1 MSDEAVAVSLEALDA
16 ACSDYVLLDRGLNLV
31 HAGPGLAGRVAA
43 SPGLALGDRVEL
55 TGWESG
61 ADLQLDLRDGQGLL
75 PVTAVSL
82 PDGGMLLLAS
92 PAAGDEPDP
101 LASLESE
108 EEPAELPPASPGLAE
123 ALGRV
128 REERDTFVALV
139 EGSSDLVALASLD
152 GRLSFVNESGR
163 RRLGLGNAEDI
174 ERLSIGDLFTPD
186 SRGQLAAA
194 VIPTVLA
201 RGRWEGELQLRHPWT
216 RAAIDAEASM
226 FLLRRGAGAP
236 AALAAVVRDVSEQKR
251 TEEERRRYARDLERT
266 KEAFESNAT
275 YLAQLVDE
283 LADAK
288 AKAEE
293 AARARSAFLA
303 VMSHE
308 IRTPMNG
315 VIGMT
320 GLLLGT
326 TLTAEQRDYVETI
339 RQSGD
344 ALLTIINDILDFS
357 KIESGRLELEQQP
370 FDLRACVE
378 DTLELLATAAAEKGL
393 EMAYDLGLDAP
404 EAIVGD
410 AARLRQVLVNLV
422 SNAVKFT
429 AHGEVQVSVAAR
441 PLGGNRHELTFA
453 VRDTGIGIPEDRLGR
468 LFESFTQA
476 DASTS
481 RKYGGTGLGL
491 AICKRLV
498 ELMGGRLWVESG
510 SGRGTIFSF
519 TLQAEGV
526 PQAEGPRRDDHLS
539 GLRLLIAE
547 PGRLTA
553 RLAARLAEAFGME
566 WTVAASPE
574 DAVQWLRER
583 RPFDACLVGLE
594 RAGSDLPPLVA
605 ELAALRPDLPVV
617 LLTPLD
623 TRAAARLMGRAPTVR
638 GVLSRPLRAAPL
650 LRALRAAIGRPI
662 DEAVPARA
670 SSEPLGAPLRILV
683 AEDNPVN
690 QKVAVRFLER
700 LGQRAD
706 VAANG
711 LEVLQAL
718 ERQPYDLV
726 LMDVQMPEMDGLTA
740 ARRIR
745 ERFGDA
751 GPRIVALTASALE
764 GDREACLEA
773 GMDGHIGKPL
783 MIEEL
788 RAALEQFGAARPAAA
803 PRAAEPPVPA
813 PPAVRNR
820 VALRFAQLDD
830 LGGDGFAAE
839 LAERFLQDLPA
850 RLSRIAELAAAEDL
864 AGLGHAAH
872 ALRGAAGNLGG
883 HDLAA
888 ACSDIE
894 QAARRKDVDAP
905 ALERLRALASQL
917 QAELDQQVAA
927 RRLGEPR
934 A

>member
-1 MSDEAVAVSLEALDA
+1 
-16 ACSDYVLLDRGLNLV
+16 
-31 HAGPGLAGRVAA
+31 
-43 SPGLALGDRVEL
+43 
-55 TGWESG
+55 
-61 ADLQLDLRDGQGLL
+61 
-75 PVTAVSL
+75 
-82 PDGGMLLLAS
+82 
-92 PAAGDEPDP
+92 
-101 LASLESE
+101 
-108 EEPAELPPASPGLAE
+108 
-123 ALGRV
+123 
-128 REERDTFVALV
+128 
-139 EGSSDLVALASLD
+139 
-152 GRLSFVNESGR
+152 
-163 RRLGLGNAEDI
+163 
-174 ERLSIGDLFTPD
+174 
-186 SRGQLAAA
+186 
-194 VIPTVLA
+194 
-201 RGRWEGELQLRHPWT
+201 
-216 RAAIDAEASM
+216 
-226 FLLRRGAGAP
+226 
-236 AALAAVVRDVSEQKR
+236 
-251 TEEERRRYARDLERT
+251 
-266 KEAFESNAT
+266 
-275 YLAQLVDE
+275 
-283 LADAK
+283 
-288 AKAEE
+288 
-293 AARARSAFLA
+293 
-303 VMSHE
+303 
-308 IRTPMNG
+308 
-315 VIGMT
+315 
-320 GLLLGT
+320 
-326 TLTAEQRDYVETI
+326 
-339 RQSGD
+339 
-344 ALLTIINDILDFS
+344 
-357 KIESGRLELEQQP
+357 
-370 FDLRACVE
+370 
-378 DTLELLATAAAEKGL
+378 
-393 EMAYDLGLDAP
+393 
-404 EAIVGD
+404 
-410 AARLRQVLVNLV
+410 
-422 SNAVKFT
+422 
-429 AHGEVQVSVAAR
+429 
-441 PLGGNRHELTFA
+441 
-453 VRDTGIGIPEDRLGR
+453 
-468 LFESFTQA
+468 
-476 DASTS
+476 
-481 RKYGGTGLGL
+481 
-491 AICKRLV
+491 
-498 ELMGGRLWVESG
+498 
-510 SGRGTIFSF
+510 
-519 TLQAEGV
+519 
-526 PQAEGPRRDDHLS
+526 
-539 GLRLLIAE
+539 
-547 PGRLTA
+547 
-553 RLAARLAEAFGME
+553 
-566 WTVAASPE
+566 
-574 DAVQWLRER
+574 
-583 RPFDACLVGLE
+583 
-594 RAGSDLPPLVA
+594 
-605 ELAALRPDLPVV
+605 
-617 LLTPLD
+617 
-623 TRAAARLMGRAPTVR
+623 VR

-670 SSEPLGAPLRILV
+670 SSEPLVAPLRILV